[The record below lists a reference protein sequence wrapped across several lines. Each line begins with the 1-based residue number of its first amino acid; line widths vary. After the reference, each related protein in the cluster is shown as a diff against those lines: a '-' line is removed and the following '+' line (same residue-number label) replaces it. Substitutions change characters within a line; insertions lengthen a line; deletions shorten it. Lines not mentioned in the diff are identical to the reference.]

1 MGIQVIQGPGVVLGE
16 TPGPLNLPPSFDR
29 KKFAAKWVLQGP
41 AVDAA
46 AEREWIPGTKVT
58 ADGWQVWRDPSTK
71 KPFLVALQKGKHVL
85 LCRPK
90 KVQEAVNAICGNL
103 GKSRLQAERKG
114 ETIMGAAP
122 NDPGMLSDERIAKGT
137 GQREDLE
144 EGDVQMNHVP
154 DTEDSAR
161 VETPTLR
168 VVAGSRIK
176 RRAS

>member
-1 MGIQVIQGPGVVLGE
+1 MGIQVIQGPGVALGE
-16 TPGPLNLPPSFDR
+16 TPGPLNLPAGFDR
-29 KKFAAKWVLQGP
+29 KKWAAKWVKQGP
-41 AVDAA
+41 SVEAA

-58 ADGWQVWRDPSTK
+58 ADGWQVWRDSQK
-71 KPFLVALQKGKHVL
+71 KPHVVALQSGKHVL

-90 KVQEAVNAICGNL
+90 VVQEAVNAICGNL

-122 NDPGMLSDERIAKGT
+122 KDAGMLSDDRITKAT
-137 GQREDLE
+137 GQREELE
-144 EGDVQMNHVP
+144 EGDIQMNPVP

-161 VETPTLR
+161 VETPALK
-168 VVAGSRIK
+168 VVSGSRIK